1 MRRRDKIFYSKLL
14 LLFLGIVSLLIFFY
28 TIKLREVIERNI
40 LFSVNEVAE
49 HDKRALG
56 TCLELFLG
64 ELSGVEKRL
73 AVQGTGSLRELEG
86 QLNLE
91 ASTTPFTRLF
101 MLAEDGRI
109 FTDNYLI
116 YTRGQESLGG
126 RFDFLPLFEAGDS
139 RMLVLRFDDNAEF
152 AGISRESLLYAMKL
166 DDFSVDGIRMTALLG
181 CTDISF
187 LQEHLIIEGF
197 VKNGKSYGVSAVI
210 DMNGAYVVGDKRDIY
225 LRNDTNFF
233 TQLAAG
239 KCSLSK
245 RDIVARMAKHED
257 FSFYLEDGDGKKL
270 VYCSPFAER
279 EDPKLDWYLVMV
291 VSNDFLE
298 ERQATFSVMG
308 LSLLGLVVLALA
320 LLMLYGISSR
330 KKLHEAHESV
340 RVRSE
345 FLSSMSHEIRT
356 PLNGIIGLNH
366 LISSHVENPARLPQV
381 RDWLNKSRSLADYLI
396 ALLNDVLDMTRLQA
410 RKVHIAHERYSITAM
425 IADVIFMQA
434 SHAEKAGLRL
444 TLEEA
449 VPDPWVMG
457 DETRVKQVLI
467 NIIGN
472 AIKFTPGGGSVTV
485 SVRQERMDRR
495 HVRTY
500 YRCRDTGHGMSRAFL
515 QTLFDPFTQDPAA
528 QKNTALKGSGLGM
541 PIARELVLAMGG
553 TIEVDSEE
561 GAGSTFTVTIPS
573 EIAGKRRRDEADEA
587 PRETAA
593 PTPKARP
600 APAAPEASP
609 AATGGATTPGTAPAT
624 AAASTPAPAAPAP
637 PEPPRKGRILLAEDA
652 EFNAEFLME
661 LLTDEG
667 FSVVHAKNG
676 KEALEIFAASGED
689 EFAAILMD
697 MQMPVMDGCEATA
710 AIRALKRPDA
720 ETVTIYACTANS
732 FKEDMDKA
740 MASGMDDFLIKP
752 IDIKVFLQKMATI
765 NCAPADKAG
774 RGKS

>member
-28 TIKLREVIERNI
+28 TIKLHDVIESNI
-40 LFSVNEVAE
+40 LFNVNEVAE
-49 HDKRALG
+49 HDKRALN
-56 TCLELFLG
+56 TCLELFLE
-64 ELSGVEKRL
+64 ELAGVEKRL
-73 AVQGTGSLRELEG
+73 AAQGTASLGALQA

-91 ASTTPFTRLF
+91 GATTPFTRLF

-109 FTDNYLI
+109 FTDKYLV
-116 YTRGQESLGG
+116 YNPGQEGLGA
-126 RFDFLPLFEAGDS
+126 RFDFLPLFAESDKKE
-139 RMLVLRFDDNAEF
+139 LVLRFDDNAEF
-152 AGISRESLLYAMKL
+152 AGISRESILYGLKL
-166 DDFSVDGIRMTALLG
+166 EDFKVNGLRMIALMG

-187 LQEHLIIEGF
+187 LQDHLIIDGF
-197 VKNGKSYGVSAVI
+197 VKNGKSYGMSSVI
-210 DMNGAYVVGDKRDIY
+210 DMNGAYVVGRTRDIY

-233 TQLAAG
+233 TQLSAG
-239 KCSLSK
+239 KSSLSK
-245 RDIVARMAKHED
+245 REIVAKMTRRED
-257 FSFYLEDGDGKKL
+257 FSFYLEDGAGKEL
-270 VYCSPFAER
+270 VYFVPLAGEGG
-279 EDPKLDWYLVMV
+279 DPHLDWYLIMV
-291 VSNDFLE
+291 VNNDFLV

-308 LSLLGLVVLALA
+308 LSLLGLVVLVLT
-320 LLMLYGISSR
+320 LLLLYGISSR
-330 KKLHEAHESV
+330 RKLDLAHESV

-345 FLSSMSHEIRT
+345 FLSNMSHEIRT

-366 LISSHVENPARLPQV
+366 LIAAHVENPGRLHQV
-381 RDWLNKSRSLADYLI
+381 RDWLNKSRSLADYLL
-396 ALLNDVLDMTRLQA
+396 ALLNDILDMSKLQA
-410 RKVHIAHERYSITAM
+410 GKVSIAHERFSITNM

-434 SHAEKAGLRL
+434 AQADKRGLRL

-495 HVRTY
+495 HVRTF
-500 YRCRDTGHGMSRAFL
+500 YRCRDTGRGMSKAFL
-515 QTLFDPFTQDPAA
+515 HTIFDPFTQDARA
-528 QKNTALKGSGLGM
+528 QKDTALKGSGLGM
-541 PIARELVLAMGG
+541 PITRALVLAMGG

-573 EIAGKRRRDEADEA
+573 EIAARATRRDAVDGAPGTVPA
-587 PRETAA
+587 PRTRMAVTPGA
-593 PTPKARP
+593 SAPARPTPGATP
-600 APAAPEASP
+600 PAAPE
-609 AATGGATTPGTAPAT
+609 
-624 AAASTPAPAAPAP
+624 
-637 PEPPRKGRILLAEDA
+637 PEAPRKGRILLAEDA

-661 LLTDEG
+661 LLADAG
-667 FSVVHAKNG
+667 FSVAHARNG
-676 KEALEIFAASGED
+676 REALEIFEASAED
-689 EFAAILMD
+689 EFAVILMD

-740 MASGMDDFLIKP
+740 MASGMDDFLTKP
-752 IDIKVFLQKMATI
+752 IDIKVFLQKMAAI
-765 NCAPADKAG
+765 NCAP
-774 RGKS
+774 GKGGEGS